1 MSIYH
6 EKYRLVIVDEYSRNF
21 SKFSSPYTPEQ
32 NGVAER
38 KNKILIEADR
48 TMLNGLVLSKHFW
61 TEAVKIACY
70 TQNRSIIVKRHDKT
84 PYEIFKKRI
93 PDISYFHV
101 SGCPVFIYNHKDH
114 LGKFN
119 AKADDG
125 YFLGYSSVLKAFS
138 VYNTRRQQIKET
150 YHVTFNESMEAIRFT
165 NTSVDEI
172 GIDDSS
178 RYPPDEFLHK
188 DDPSRQYQVDY
199 DISYYV
205 IPHRR
210 SLTELTQENH
220 IPEVIVP
227 NEHDVPLTENIKD
240 PSDLINTEETYEQN
254 VQDDQMINQP
264 TDVPSG
270 NNTEISRPFTE
281 PLASDVTQSHIP
293 SQASTSMLTK
303 SMAAKLTATSA
314 SECLF
319 ADFLSE
325 IEPKKVSKALKH
337 LGWIDVM
344 QEELN
349 QFYRN
354 KVFRNKK
361 DENGTTTKNK
371 AILVAQG
378 YSQEEGIDYDETF
391 APVARMEAIRIFL
404 AFATYMNFKV
414 YQMDVKSAF
423 LNGKLKEEVYVKQP
437 PGFESSEFPDYVC
450 KLDKAL
456 YGLKQAPKAWYETLS
471 TFLIQ
476 NKFAKE
482 RIDNTLFI
490 YKSKGDV
497 LLVQVYVDDIIFGST
512 SYKLCKQF
520 EKLMTKKFEMSMMG
534 KLTYFLGF
542 SSVKTPMVPPNNLGP
557 DLAGKPVNETSYR
570 GMIGYQS
577 NPKESHLISV
587 KRILIYL
594 KGTPTLGLY
603 YPKCSSFDLKGYS
616 NSDYVGCNMDI
627 KSTSG
632 ACQLL
637 GGKLVCWSAKKQQ
650 SVAMSSTEAEYVA
663 AAGCCASI
671 IWLKS
676 QLSDYDIHYKMVTI
690 FCDNT
695 SSIAISNNLVLHS
708 RTKHI
713 DIRYYFIS
721 DHILKGNIKL
731 HFIPTKYQLADIFTK
746 PLDEPTFTR
755 LKAELGITAVAFD
768 PFPSTDELEKRPL
781 KEFLIKFLVSNGQ
794 RPLTLDFKTF
804 CSSTGLD
811 YNNGKYVEHSTPKV
825 VKKEL
830 GKIAINPSYLDKTS
844 VLKNSFPVAWRILFT
859 FVIQVLSGNY
869 SSTEQVNSTQQL
881 LAYSLITR
889 TEVGI
894 GEIIYSDLSQGPEAS
909 GALSKMSKRPK
920 SKKPPT
926 KTKVT
931 PPKTTKGSKQ
941 SHSVSSGTV
950 PDPQDLERDI
960 QLATTG
966 LPSTLDERTRKS
978 KPLPE
983 GTATHSKDSGGN
995 KQPLDRDI
1003 TFTTS
1008 DEGTAKTTP
1017 HPEGSRTG
1025 AKYQEDQTQSSRLR
1039 YQSVT
1044 GNKDEAQESEEDI
1057 LGAGEEMDDNP
1068 QSAETQHQSSPQAS
1082 DTDSSS
1088 DKILRKYDDTLP
1100 LTKQKLV
1107 KYLRKVSRVLFERIT
1122 KDQWEK
1128 HEEEVVHYVSL
1139 KASIDDYYNENIAH
1153 KDQTDKLVEAFMSS
1167 LEKSST
1173 TINDLYKGLE
1183 VITQLLKDI
1192 TTSVKDD
1199 SATNKKVEE
1208 ASEHLAKISTQI
1220 TEILSLVKSLD
1231 FSTQSTVK
1239 NIQDHAF
1246 KQEEASPDWMKSS
1259 TNMAWN
1265 LGSRISGLERTQTH
1279 IQSSMSS
1286 LKEDTSSIKFMMTKM
1301 YNAFRSQSS
1310 SAPSSSVT
1318 PTFAL
1323 TDTLANVEGDNA
1335 THTATKEPSFHT
1347 KGETDANIQEKP
1359 KESKQSTDANI
1370 KEGKGIATDDQA
1382 EDQKKLVKA
1391 SSIVHPDLDKPDKE
1405 EEIKKA
1411 EEEARLNA
1419 ISKTEVVKVI
1429 REEAKKLGI
1438 HPKGAITTK
1447 AGELFKK
1454 AQDAEH
1460 EVLKRQHTEKV
1471 RKSLELIKHKYDNY
1485 MWTVSNRLKPEPIT
1499 DIKIHPKTKPVVITV
1514 YRGTDGRNFD
1524 VHKPFFFGAF
1534 GISKLDELREIIPK
1548 KKNIVSAL
1556 PTPEQAPSQSS
1567 GRKRKHMELEPETRI
1582 PGLECNRAL
1591 PENVPF
1597 VNNMVI
1603 EEPEYGILFTDE
1615 FGDQAFQRWS
1625 DIDIVGME
1633 ALVSYLVAAS
1643 MVKSPENARFGMKL
1657 RKLIVEYPDQEKLKS
1672 KKVKLEALGYNMD

>member
-1 MSIYH
+1 MVTRSQAGIVKPIDRLSLHTSPLSPIPKSPFLALKDPNWPSNVNLVRSMWLFKHKFHDDGTLSRY
-6 EKYRLVIVDEYSRNF
+6 KARLVANGSSQQVGVDFDETFSPVVKPATIRTFLALLCLVGGLFTNLMLRMHFLTRSLYGLKQAPHAWFQRFAGYATRAGFSPSRCDSSLFIYTQGSQVSYLLIYVDDIILAASSSVSLQQIIDSLHKEFDMTNLGALNYFHGIFAIRHSIGLFLSQKKYALQLLERAISISIETPSFASTKEGSSKEQRNESNNNSQFEKKTMTVMRGGEMVQDGSVKPAKTKKKMLLPMPIMVYGNQGNVKRIGLSFSISSRLQLGIVWLGEDEMSEGKENFPDEYRVTLCIVGALAACSASSAFVHIELVAEDCFRVGYALNLLDLMENDEQAHKGIEIANVLSRTVIILAKNGF
-21 SKFSSPYTPEQ
+21 YKFAISTIVESVSKFSLPY
-32 NGVAER
+32 
-38 KNKILIEADR
+38 L
-48 TMLNGLVLSKHFW
+48 
-61 TEAVKIACY
+61 
-70 TQNRSIIVKRHDKT
+70 
-84 PYEIFKKRI
+84 
-93 PDISYFHV
+93 
-101 SGCPVFIYNHKDH
+101 
-114 LGKFN
+114 
-119 AKADDG
+119 
-125 YFLGYSSVLKAFS
+125 
-138 VYNTRRQQIKET
+138 
-150 YHVTFNESMEAIRFT
+150 
-165 NTSVDEI
+165 
-172 GIDDSS
+172 
-178 RYPPDEFLHK
+178 
-188 DDPSRQYQVDY
+188 
-199 DISYYV
+199 
-205 IPHRR
+205 
-210 SLTELTQENH
+210 
-220 IPEVIVP
+220 
-227 NEHDVPLTENIKD
+227 
-240 PSDLINTEETYEQN
+240 
-254 VQDDQMINQP
+254 
-264 TDVPSG
+264 
-270 NNTEISRPFTE
+270 
-281 PLASDVTQSHIP
+281 
-293 SQASTSMLTK
+293 
-303 SMAAKLTATSA
+303 
-314 SECLF
+314 
-319 ADFLSE
+319 
-325 IEPKKVSKALKH
+325 
-337 LGWIDVM
+337 
-344 QEELN
+344 
-349 QFYRN
+349 
-354 KVFRNKK
+354 
-361 DENGTTTKNK
+361 
-371 AILVAQG
+371 
-378 YSQEEGIDYDETF
+378 
-391 APVARMEAIRIFL
+391 
-404 AFATYMNFKV
+404 
-414 YQMDVKSAF
+414 
-423 LNGKLKEEVYVKQP
+423 P

-456 YGLKQAPKAWYETLS
+456 YGLKQAPKA
-471 TFLIQ
+471 
-476 NKFAKE
+476 
-482 RIDNTLFI
+482 
-490 YKSKGDV
+490 
-497 LLVQVYVDDIIFGST
+497 
-512 SYKLCKQF
+512 C
-520 EKLMTKKFEMSMMG
+520 
-534 KLTYFLGF
+534 

-1044 GNKDEAQESEEDI
+1044 GNKATLLSKDEAQESEEDI
-1057 LGAGEEMDDNP
+1057 LGAVSLSTVPDP
-1068 QSAETQHQSSPQAS
+1068 QDLVRDIQLTSTRLPSTLDEGTRKSTHLPEGTDTHPQDSGRNKQPLDRDITSTTPDESTAKTMPCLEGLLVDKDSGGNIPPADMEPIHTPVADLSGTGAKEYDLWSMRMEQYLTFTDHALWEVIVNGDSVSPVASASTGAEGPIPPKTAE
-1082 DTDSSS
+1082 
-1088 DKILRKYDDTLP
+1088 
-1100 LTKQKLV
+1100 QKLA
-1107 KYLRKVSRVLFERIT
+1107 RK
-1122 KDQWEK
+1122 
-1128 HEEEVVHYVSL
+1128 
-1139 KASIDDYYNENIAH
+1139 
-1153 KDQTDKLVEAFMSS
+1153 
-1167 LEKSST
+1167 
-1173 TINDLYKGLE
+1173 ND
-1183 VITQLLKDI
+1183 
-1192 TTSVKDD
+1192 
-1199 SATNKKVEE
+1199 
-1208 ASEHLAKISTQI
+1208 
-1220 TEILSLVKSLD
+1220 
-1231 FSTQSTVK
+1231 
-1239 NIQDHAF
+1239 
-1246 KQEEASPDWMKSS
+1246 
-1259 TNMAWN
+1259 
-1265 LGSRISGLERTQTH
+1265 
-1279 IQSSMSS
+1279 
-1286 LKEDTSSIKFMMTKM
+1286 
-1301 YNAFRSQSS
+1301 
-1310 SAPSSSVT
+1310 
-1318 PTFAL
+1318 
-1323 TDTLANVEGDNA
+1323 
-1335 THTATKEPSFHT
+1335 
-1347 KGETDANIQEKP
+1347 
-1359 KESKQSTDANI
+1359 
-1370 KEGKGIATDDQA
+1370 
-1382 EDQKKLVKA
+1382 
-1391 SSIVHPDLDKPDKE
+1391 
-1405 EEIKKA
+1405 
-1411 EEEARLNA
+1411 
-1419 ISKTEVVKVI
+1419 
-1429 REEAKKLGI
+1429 
-1438 HPKGAITTK
+1438 
-1447 AGELFKK
+1447 
-1454 AQDAEH
+1454 
-1460 EVLKRQHTEKV
+1460 
-1471 RKSLELIKHKYDNY
+1471 
-1485 MWTVSNRLKPEPIT
+1485 
-1499 DIKIHPKTKPVVITV
+1499 
-1514 YRGTDGRNFD
+1514 
-1524 VHKPFFFGAF
+1524 
-1534 GISKLDELREIIPK
+1534 
-1548 KKNIVSAL
+1548 
-1556 PTPEQAPSQSS
+1556 
-1567 GRKRKHMELEPETRI
+1567 
-1582 PGLECNRAL
+1582 
-1591 PENVPF
+1591 
-1597 VNNMVI
+1597 
-1603 EEPEYGILFTDE
+1603 
-1615 FGDQAFQRWS
+1615 
-1625 DIDIVGME
+1625 
-1633 ALVSYLVAAS
+1633 
-1643 MVKSPENARFGMKL
+1643 
-1657 RKLIVEYPDQEKLKS
+1657 
-1672 KKVKLEALGYNMD
+1672 